1 MPFEIKEWN
10 EHRDSVVR
18 TLRGMQWEFKHDL
31 QKMTNTLNEKH
42 KKIQLLEHEIN
53 RRPTMLLKEEIKRE
67 RKLLKEML
75 VVFNQQLLIA
85 RLTSIGKS

>member
-1 MPFEIKEWN
+1 MPLEIKEWY
-10 EHRDSVVR
+10 EHQDLIVK

-31 QKMTNTLNEKH
+31 QKMASNLNDQH
-42 KKIQLLEHEIN
+42 KKIQLLEYKF
-53 RRPTMLLKEEIKRE
+53 RRHPIIFKNEIKKE
-67 RKLLKEML
+67 KELLKEML